1 MLDKCS
7 KCNWIKFGE
16 INRKAL
22 LLLIQ
27 TCLNIAVN
35 FVMKESK
42 TLNYPIIYPVVD
54 KIVYQLGSC
63 LSFFLF
69 IFYTIR
75 NKRKHFKNYRQLIKT
90 NNKSEM
96 NWTTKILWI
105 LLVTGF
111 DFITDFIDSFI
122 AIYNMNDNLNLFGFA
137 FIFISAF
144 SIWILNYKLYK
155 HHYISMAIII
165 FLDALYNIVYGV
177 SILEYRIG
185 NKYSYLLLISL
196 ELFSSLELVLCKYLL
211 YVKYIKIYEILFF
224 EGLFLSALSI
234 IKFIIMI
241 KVDYVQFFWEY
252 YENIDQKEIIILIIL
267 ALMGFFISFL
277 NLAIIDAF
285 SPFHIL
291 LTELIPKNM
300 FYIFY
305 HEDAKELI
313 INIIFTIIELFIL
326 FVFLEFI
333 ELNFLGLS
341 KMTKRSIELR
351 AKIESLEDDIDDIN
365 DINYEKKIVLDE
377 YGLELEFKNEQAP
390 DENNAKASDN

>member
-1 MLDKCS
+1 MLEKCL
-7 KCNWIKFGE
+7 KCNFIKFGE

-27 TCLNIAVN
+27 TCLNIAVS

-54 KIVYQLGSC
+54 KIIYQLGSC
-63 LSFFLF
+63 LSFILF

-75 NKRKHFKNYRQLIKT
+75 NRRKHFKNYRQLIKT

-96 NWTTKILWI
+96 SWTKKILWI
-105 LLVTGF
+105 LLVTSF
-111 DFITDFIDSFI
+111 DLITDFIDSFI
-122 AIYNMNDNLNLFGFA
+122 AIYNMNDNLNLFGFG

-177 SILEYRIG
+177 SILEHRIG
-185 NKYSYLLLISL
+185 NKFSYLLLISL
-196 ELFSSLELVLCKYLL
+196 ELFSSLERVLCKYIL

-252 YENIDQKEIIILIIL
+252 YESIDQKEIIILIIL

-305 HEDAKELI
+305 HEDVKELI

-390 DENNAKASDN
+390 DENNAKATDD